1 MGLLRGHFTG
11 SGEGAHL
18 KSMRI
23 KPVSDEDAT
32 PDAKRVFD
40 SLAASNS
47 LTPFQRM
54 LAHKPGI
61 LRSYNQLSGAL
72 WAEDSKLS
80 PKLKD
85 LAYLRV
91 SILNGCEY

>member
-1 MGLLRGHFTG
+1 MKI
-11 SGEGAHL
+11 E
-18 KSMRI
+18 
-23 KPVSDEDAT
+23 PVSDKTAS
-32 PDAKRVFD
+32 PDVKRVFE
-40 SLAASNS
+40 SLAASGS

-54 LAHKPGI
+54 IAHKPGI
-61 LRSYNQLSGAL
+61 LRAYHQLSGAL

-85 LAYLRV
+85 MAYLRA

>member
-1 MGLLRGHFTG
+1 M
-11 SGEGAHL
+11 
-18 KSMRI
+18 KI
-23 KPVSDEDAT
+23 QPVSDETAT
-32 PDAKRVFD
+32 PDVKRVFE
-40 SLAASNS
+40 SLAASGS

-54 LAHKPGI
+54 IAHKPGT
-61 LRSYNQLSGAL
+61 LRAYNQLSGAL

-85 LAYLRV
+85 MAYLRV

>member
-1 MGLLRGHFTG
+1 MLP
-11 SGEGAHL
+11 
-18 KSMRI
+18 MRI
-23 KPVSDEDAT
+23 KPVPDETAS
-32 PDAKRVFD
+32 PEVRRAFD
-40 SLAASNS
+40 SLAASGN
-47 LTPFQRM
+47 LTPLQRM

-61 LRSYNQLSGAL
+61 LRAYNQLSGTL

>member
-1 MGLLRGHFTG
+1 MHI
-11 SGEGAHL
+11 E
-18 KSMRI
+18 
-23 KPVSDEDAT
+23 PVSDDAAS
-32 PDAKRVFD
+32 PEVKRVFEA
-40 SLAASNS
+40 LAGAGN

-61 LRSYNQLSGAL
+61 LRAYNQLSGAL
-72 WAEDSKLS
+72 WADDSKLA

-85 LAYLRV
+85 LAYLRA